1 MNWNWKEYRKQ
12 KHQFKGGS
20 YCVNCQQKRSC
31 GVLDE
36 AKKYCCACYQ
46 KILEELE
53 RDDLLISSAEIVLN
67 DYRQGVI
74 ICKCLG
80 GEKPRVKYIGSDGS
94 GWSRCERNSC
104 EKIISSAGHHRVV
117 KNRNNP
123 KFWGLE
129 VNERILCGKC
139 LEKLVEQMPRRKKY
153 LFKEYGKRGYW

>member
-12 KHQFKGGS
+12 KHQFKGGN

-46 KILEELE
+46 EILEELE
-53 RDDLLISSAEIVLN
+53 KDDLLISSAQQVLN
-67 DYRQGVI
+67 DYRQRII
-74 ICKCLG
+74 ICECLG
-80 GEKPRVKYIGSDGS
+80 GEKVRAKYISSDGS
-94 GWSRCERNSC
+94 GWTECERC

-117 KNRNNP
+117 KNRNDP

-129 VNERILCGKC
+129 VEEKVLCGNC
-139 LEKLVEQMPRRKKY
+139 LGNLVEKMPRRKKY